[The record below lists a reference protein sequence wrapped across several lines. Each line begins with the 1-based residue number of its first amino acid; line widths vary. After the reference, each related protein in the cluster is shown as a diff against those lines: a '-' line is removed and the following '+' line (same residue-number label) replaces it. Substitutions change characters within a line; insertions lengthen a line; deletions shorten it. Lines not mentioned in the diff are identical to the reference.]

1 MATLVTWDILDILLV
16 QNVPNIVEVHAE
28 IDLSSD
34 HEPILISFGA
44 MAGSSDGPTRRR
56 VD

>member
-44 MAGSSDGPTRRR
+44 MAGSTDGPTRRR